1 MRRTGFSPKPYD
13 EVIANAVLKQLAK
26 LEAKKNEPS
35 QASTKPRNPLKRAIL
50 KPAKRVKGLR
60 KESKQKIS
68 LLQKK
73 LWAECKRIIRARYPH
88 TCYTCG
94 ALNLEGSNLHT
105 GHMLAKAS
113 VGAILKY
120 DLRLLRPQCYLCNI
134 RHGGRGADFIENM
147 RRIEGNEYVDS
158 ILEDREKTIKAY
170 DHYLELL
177 EKYKVIHS

>member
-1 MRRTGFSPKPYD
+1 MKRSAFKRK
-13 EVIANAVLKQLAK
+13 VQ
-26 LEAKKNEPS
+26 
-35 QASTKPRNPLKRAIL
+35 STTK
-50 KPAKRVKGLR
+50 LR
-60 KESKQKIS
+60 KTPLRAKSGLKKASKQPIS

-73 LWAECKRIIRARYPH
+73 LWAECRRIIRAKYEH
-88 TCYTCG
+88 TCYTCY
-94 ALNLEGSNLHT
+94 AKNLEGSNLHT

-158 ILEDREKTIKAY
+158 ILNDRKKTVKAY
-170 DHYLELL
+170 DHYQELL
-177 EKYKVIHS
+177 AKYKEIQG